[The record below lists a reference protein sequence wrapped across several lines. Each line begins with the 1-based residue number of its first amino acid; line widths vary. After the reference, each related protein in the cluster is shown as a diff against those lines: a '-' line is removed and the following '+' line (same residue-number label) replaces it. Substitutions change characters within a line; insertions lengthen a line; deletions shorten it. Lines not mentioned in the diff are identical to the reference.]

1 VILASP
7 RLLYHCYLSHSLLPS
22 LPPTHPEC
30 MMLRRVLGA
39 DKADTLPQACKMNA
53 TSQANKG
60 FLTRLSHLNETSD
73 VAGKVDIK
81 ECHTL
86 HDSLRMVAG
95 GVTFLPASC
104 NAMLEKEEKTL
115 KEKFETENAKVY
127 DRLKRRNSWV
137 GKEDYPP
144 SAT

>member
-1 VILASP
+1 VCTCDFGLSTIAVP
-7 RLLYHCYLSHSLLPS
+7 LLPLLPS

-60 FLTRLSHLNETSD
+60 FLSHLNETSD

-81 ECHTL
+81 ECHIL

>member
-1 VILASP
+1 
-7 RLLYHCYLSHSLLPS
+7 
-22 LPPTHPEC
+22 

-73 VAGKVDIK
+73 VAGKVNLN

-115 KEKFETENAKVY
+115 KEKFEAENAQVY
-127 DRLKRRNSWV
+127 ARLKRRNSWV